1 MAGTR
6 QSEETRR
13 SLLLEVSKGN
23 SDSWAEFVAL
33 YQPLLYGYVLGQGLP
48 RHEAG
53 DVVQDI
59 FIKLF
64 KTLPRFE
71 LDHQRGR
78 FRTWLWQVAHTTVID
93 WARRR
98 KRQARSEKAVRE
110 RLSGATPA
118 PEPATDPEW
127 DRAYQQRLMD
137 HVLAQVREATQPKT
151 WACFE
156 LHLLEGRPSAAVAA
170 ELGLTANSVNVNAS
184 RVLTRVRRLCD
195 YYREELGED

>member
-1 MAGTR
+1 MAAAHH
-6 QSEETRR
+6 SEETRR
-13 SLLLEVSKGN
+13 SLLVEVSKGN
-23 SDSWAEFVAL
+23 SESWGEFVAL
-33 YQPLLYGYVLGQGLP
+33 YEPLLLSYVLGRGLP
-48 RHEAG
+48 RHEAA

-78 FRTWLWQVAHTTVID
+78 FRTWLWQVTSTTIVD

-98 KRQARSEKAVRE
+98 KRQARSEEAARQ
-110 RLSGATPA
+110 RLSGETPAA
-118 PEPATDPEW
+118 PEPEPEW
-127 DRAYQQRLMD
+127 DRAYQQRIMD
-137 HVLAQVREATQPKT
+137 HVLGQVRESTQAKT

-156 LHLLEGRPSAAVAA
+156 QHLIEGRPSAEVGA

-184 RVLTRVRRLCD
+184 RVLARVRQLCE
-195 YYREELGED
+195 YYREELGDET